1 MYISEAGNLSF
12 GQIEEV
18 KQLLAILADFMARK
32 VMLLIYNMFNSLLKT
47 MRRETL
53 RDKNL
58 P

>member
-1 MYISEAGNLSF
+1 MSF